1 MTQIQLKLD
10 LNYFMTSLAIPNGNE
25 KKYRREE

>member
-10 LNYFMTSLAIPNGNE
+10 LNYFMTSHVSPNGIG